1 MSEMIDTA
9 AAVRLLQGMEDVAIL
24 CHKSPDGDTLGC
36 GFALLYALQKLGKR
50 VVVLCKDPL
59 PDRYAY
65 LGEGT
70 HTDYVAVATH
80 YGDSFQQM
88 FRLVAIHDD
97 AAFGFQLPCSLV
109 DVQYNDI
116 HAQVQSGFLSAE
128 AGTQT

>member
-1 MSEMIDTA
+1 MARGGFHGEYRPAGVFDKLVQYYFVVIVF
-9 AAVRLLQGMEDVAIL
+9 AVFEA
-24 CHKSPDGDTLGC
+24 
-36 GFALLYALQKLGKR
+36 
-50 VVVLCKDPL
+50 
-59 PDRYAY
+59 
-65 LGEGT
+65 GEGT

-116 HAQVQSGFLSAE
+116 HAQVQSGFLSTE